1 MPVSFAI
8 NARLGAFYFL
18 FFAGAGLWV
27 AYLPPYFAARG
38 LGAAEIA
45 WVLALPQ
52 LARIVAPTA
61 WGVLADRFGAQRAIV
76 VLGCG
81 AGVVCYSLLPLVSGF
96 AAFAWLMGLTSLVAT
111 AALPLV
117 EASTFGVLAG
127 QTGRYG
133 PIRLWG
139 SIGFMLAVFAGG
151 TWLDF
156 HSVRALPYA
165 MLAFVVPA
173 LVVALTL
180 PTPAVHTAASGP
192 LVVNRAAV
200 LLLACAFFMAVAH
213 GTLYAF
219 FTLHLQRLGYEGS
232 LIGFLWMLGVI
243 GEVGVFLFLPA
254 LFRRFALSTI
264 LMASAACGVARFLV
278 IGWTA
283 DWLLALLFAQVLH
296 AATFGSFHAAAVA
309 AVQRVFPAHA
319 QARGQSLFSSIG
331 YGAGGAVGAVAA
343 GWAWEAAGPAWAF
356 TLSSIAAAA
365 GLLFAYPLKRKGM

>member
-1 MPVSFAI
+1 MPVSY
-8 NARLGAFYFL
+8 RLGAFYFL
-18 FFAGAGLWV
+18 FFVGAGLWV

-61 WGVLADRFGAQRAIV
+61 WGVLADRFGAQRAVV
-76 VLGCG
+76 VLGCA
-81 AGVVCYSLLPLVSGF
+81 AGIVCYALLPVVNGF

-117 EASTFGVLAG
+117 EAITLGVLAG

-151 TWLDF
+151 MWLDF
-156 HSVRALPYA
+156 RSVQALPYA
-165 MLAFVVPA
+165 MLAFVIPA
-173 LVVALTL
+173 LVVGITL
-180 PTPAVHTAASGP
+180 PTPKVRSTASGP
-192 LVVNRAAV
+192 LVINRAAA
-200 LLLACAFFMAVAH
+200 LLLGAAFFMAVAH

-232 LIGFLWMLGVI
+232 LIGFLWMLGVM
-243 GEVGVFLFLPA
+243 GEIGVFLFLPA
-254 LFRRFALSTI
+254 FFRRFTLSTI
-264 LMASAACGVARFLV
+264 LMASAACGILRFLA
-278 IGWTA
+278 IGWAA
-283 DWLLALLFAQVLH
+283 DWLVVLLLAQLLH
-296 AATFGSFHAAAVA
+296 AATFGSFHAAGVA
-309 AVQRVFPAHA
+309 AVQRVFPPHA
-319 QARGQSLFSSIG
+319 QGRGQSLFSSIG

-343 GWAWEAAGPAWAF
+343 GWAWEGSGPGLAF

-365 GLLFAYPLKRKGM
+365 GLLFAYPLKRAGF